1 VQKGT
6 RVGSALIQQGFQN
19 LFLVAVSC
27 SLLVLDQQWGGPNL
41 LHENLGIQANTRENK
56 REDGQNPQFVFI
68 NFNFGTIVSPALSR
82 TKSPSAEIVLLMS
95 RDITCC
101 LRKNLPLTK
110 SEGTIVIISKNCSVC
125 IMQ

>member
-27 SLLVLDQQWGGPNL
+27 SLLVLDQQWGG
-41 LHENLGIQANTRENK
+41 ANTRENK